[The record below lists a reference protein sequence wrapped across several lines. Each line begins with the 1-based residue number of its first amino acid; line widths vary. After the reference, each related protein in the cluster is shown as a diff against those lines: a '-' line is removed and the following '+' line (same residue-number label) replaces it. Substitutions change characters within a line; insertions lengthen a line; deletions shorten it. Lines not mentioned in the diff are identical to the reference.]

1 MTAINTPFR
10 ISLGSSAPTLAKA
23 DAIAATI
30 YRRFFLGGILTVL
43 TAGATWGAWILLQIG
58 RAEKFNGVGLQDINA
73 HGQAQIY
80 GWMGLFIMGFA
91 YQAFPRVW
99 HTDLVAPRLAVASFV
114 VMLAGLVLRSVGMIV
129 PGAPAWAVTAAVGGC
144 VLQLASIVTFAAQ
157 IVLTFCR
164 SIVRMEPYIGFI
176 FAALGWFIAMIALD
190 TWHTHATLTAA
201 TRDQLLWHVATYQAP
216 LRDLQVHGLALFM
229 ILGVCLRKLPPMYGC
244 GSASRRR
251 AWAALAILIL
261 AVLGEVGIFIAYRWS
276 AKHALA
282 ALLMI
287 PWIMLATGVAMV
299 VLPWRPWRRFV
310 RIDRSAKFIRTAF
323 AWLVLS
329 LAMLLALPA
338 YQAVSGIPFSHAY
351 YGAIRHAITVGFVS
365 LMIMG
370 FAAKVV
376 PTLNGIDPR
385 TLPALWGPFVLIN
398 LGCLLRVSLQT
409 LTDWQPAAF
418 HFVGISGILE
428 VSALAWWGSGLIA
441 IMLAG
446 RSRAGV
452 PLGCPS
458 RRAAAVPRPPAAAV

>member
-10 ISLGSSAPTLAKA
+10 ISLSSSASAPAAA
-23 DAIAATI
+23 DAITATI
-30 YRRFFLGGILTVL
+30 YRRFFISGILTVL

-58 RAEKFNGVGLQDINA
+58 RAGKFNGVGLQDVNA

-99 HTDLVAPRLAVASFV
+99 HTDLVAPRLAVGSFIA
-114 VMLAGLVLRSVGMIV
+114 MLAGLVLRSVGMIV
-129 PGAPAWAVTAAVGGC
+129 PGAPAWAVAASVGGC
-144 VLQLASIVTFAAQ
+144 ALQFASIVTFAVQ
-157 IVLTFCR
+157 IVLTFRR

-190 TWHTHATLTAA
+190 TWHTYATLTAA

-244 GSASRRR
+244 GSASRRG
-251 AWAALAILIL
+251 AWTALAILIL

-276 AKHALA
+276 GIHAIA

-287 PWIMLATGVAMV
+287 PWVMLAVGVAMI
-299 VLPWRPWRRFV
+299 VLPWKPWRRFA
-310 RIDRSAKFIRTAF
+310 RSTDRSAKFIRTAF
-323 AWLVLS
+323 AWLALS
-329 LAMLLALPA
+329 LAMLLLLPV
-338 YQAVSGIPFSHAY
+338 YQAASGIPFSHAY

-376 PTLNGIDPR
+376 PTLNGVDHK
-385 TLPALWGPFVLIN
+385 TLKALWGPFALIN

-428 VSALAWWGSGLIA
+428 VSALAWWGWGLVA
-441 IMLAG
+441 IMIAG
-446 RSRAGV
+446 KGKPSFQ
-452 PLGCPS
+452 LGCPT
-458 RRAAAVPRPPAAAV
+458 RPTVGDGCGCN